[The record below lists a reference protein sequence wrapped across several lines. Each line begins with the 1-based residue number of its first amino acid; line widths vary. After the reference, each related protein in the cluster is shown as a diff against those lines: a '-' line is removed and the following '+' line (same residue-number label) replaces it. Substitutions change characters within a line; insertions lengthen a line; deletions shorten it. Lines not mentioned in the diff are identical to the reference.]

1 MQSCLILALATST
14 LALSSFPNQ
23 QFSSNQVTSTTN
35 PSTISNKQFGQQQPF
50 GNGFNPLGNNQGLGQ
65 QGQGLMGN
73 QQFPLNN
80 QQFPNNI
87 FPQQQ
92 GQQGAFGNQFN
103 PLTQQQSGCAN
114 GQTQTS
120 QFCSAQLPCSTGQI
134 CCVRSQNTLFP
145 QQQQQPQFPINT
157 FNQQIPTSQQ
167 SQQQPLTNS
176 ILPTTQQSRGFGVCQ
191 AAITCPIGYTRV

>member
-23 QFSSNQVTSTTN
+23 QFGSN
-35 PSTISNKQFGQQQPF
+35 QFGQQQPF
-50 GNGFNPLGNNQGLGQ
+50 GNGFNPFGNNQGLGQ

-103 PLTQQQSGCAN
+103 PLTQPQSGCAN

-145 QQQQQPQFPINT
+145 QQPQQQQFPINT
-157 FNQQIPTSQQ
+157 FNQQIPISQQNNIQ

-176 ILPTTQQSRGFGVCQ
+176 IFPTTQQSRGFGVCQ
-191 AAITCPIGYTRV
+191 AAITCPTGYTRV